1 MNLGRTLFIVNPA
14 ARHGETRK
22 LVPTLEQTRGG
33 VTEAEVKVS
42 AGPRHAFDLART
54 AEGFDSIV
62 AVGGDGTAHEV
73 LNGVMA
79 HDQSVRPAFG
89 VVPTGSGNDLA
100 HTLGMSDDVDVAIE
114 QLMSGRRVL
123 MDLGTCNGMWFG
135 GSVSMGL
142 DARVTVKAVELKTTT
157 GLSGLPLYLKAL
169 MYVMRHQYHS
179 HSITVQF
186 DDEEPFQTDALIVAV
201 TNGPTYG
208 GGFKITPDSLY
219 DDGLFDIC
227 RIDMIPKAEAFMR
240 LPFVIVGK
248 HTKMRP
254 VHMRRAKRVT
264 VVIEGALE
272 GQVDGEVML
281 ASAYDIQL
289 VPSAM
294 TAIVPAEKPQ

>member
-22 LVPTLEQTRGG
+22 LVPTLERTRGG
-33 VTEAEVKVS
+33 VTEAEVTVS

-79 HDQSVRPAFG
+79 HDEATRPAFG

-100 HTLGMSDDVDVAIE
+100 HTLGMSDELDTAIE
-114 QLMSGRRVL
+114 QLVSGRHVR

-169 MYVMRHQYHS
+169 MYVLRHQYHS

-186 DDEEPFQTDALIVAV
+186 DDEEPFHTDALIVAV

-208 GGFKITPDSLY
+208 GGFKITPDSVY
-219 DDGLFDIC
+219 DDGLLDVC

-264 VVIEGALE
+264 VVSEGALE

-281 ASAYDIQL
+281 ASAYDIQI